1 MTFGSAFSELPAHPR
16 HMSPAADRFR
26 EKYCRPPAL
35 DDKGLL
41 PGNLLGA
48 FKGAARYMGIRGNI
62 LVAIDY
68 FFAMTRP
75 QDWIG
80 DAQPIVWPSAREQSE
95 ALGLSPSGVKFLNR
109 RLIELG
115 LIIAKD
121 SPTGARWGRRGHN
134 GQILEAY
141 GFDLS
146 PMAHRFEEFCKIRD
160 AGRANDAIRA
170 QLRRRKTVA
179 IKSIGQIVR
188 TAAENNIDTPELY
201 ALAEGVYILTEGLDA
216 SADRQTLERV
226 VDDLEELREAV
237 HVLYRNL
244 VGKAQNTPAA
254 SKEES
259 ETSGMEVVDSNR
271 AEPLT
276 KPPNNNYKES
286 NNLTNS
292 IGHERGSSEFGEGG
306 DSQAPQN
313 SGSRGEIPV
322 PTVKPKEVVRLAPA
336 FATYVGEDLE
346 RVDMQRAIWAVIQ
359 AAESCAFREL
369 SVSKSLWADAQK
381 VKGLWPAA
389 LAVMVVAAKDPEY
402 FSRTPAH
409 YFAGMVAKAKNGT
422 LRLDRSIWGLRSR
435 SDGAGGKA

>member
-16 HMSPAADRFR
+16 HVSPAADHYR
-26 EKYCRPPAL
+26 EKFCRPPAL

-41 PGNLLGA
+41 PGHLLGA
-48 FKGAARYMGIRGNI
+48 FKGAARYMGLRGNI

-68 FFAMTRP
+68 FFAMTRA
-75 QDWIG
+75 QDWMG
-80 DAQPIVWPSAREQSE
+80 DARPIVWPSAREQSE
-95 ALGLSPSGVKFLNR
+95 ALGLSPSGVKFVNR

-146 PMAHRFEEFCKIRD
+146 PMAHRIEEFSQIRD
-160 AGRANDAIRA
+160 AGRANDAVRA

-188 TAAENNIDTPELY
+188 TAAESNIDTPPLY
-201 ALAEGVYILTEGLDA
+201 ALAEGIYVITEGLDP

-226 VDDLEELREAV
+226 VADLEALRDAV
-237 HVLYRNL
+237 YALYRDL
-244 VGKAQNTPAA
+244 VGKAQQPGVP
-254 SKEES
+254 SEQES
-259 ETSGMEVVDSNR
+259 RTSAMQMVDSNR
-271 AEPLT
+271 TQSLSEL
-276 KPPNNNYKES
+276 PNNNYKS
-286 NNLTNS
+286 PNNPMAS
-292 IGHERGSSEFGEGG
+292 IGHERGSSEFDKKG
-306 DSQAPQN
+306 DSPAPQKC
-313 SGSRGEIPV
+313 GAPGEIPV
-322 PTVKPKEVVRLAPA
+322 PVVKPKEVVRLAPA
-336 FATYVGEDLE
+336 LGTYVREDLD

-381 VKGLWPAA
+381 VMGLWPAA
-389 LAVMVVAAKDPEY
+389 LAVMVVSAKDPDY

-435 SDGAGGKA
+435 NDANAGKA

>member
-1 MTFGSAFSELPAHPR
+1 MTFGSVFSELPAHPR
-16 HMSPAADRFR
+16 HVSPAADRFR
-26 EKYCRPPAL
+26 EKFCRPPAL

-68 FFAMTRP
+68 FFAMTRS
-75 QDWIG
+75 QDWMG

-146 PMAHRFEEFCKIRD
+146 PMAHRFEEFCEIRD

-188 TAAENNIDTPELY
+188 TAAESNLDTPPLY
-201 ALAEGVYILTEGLDA
+201 ALAEGIYAITEGLA
-216 SADRQTLERV
+216 PSADRQTLERV
-226 VDDLEELREAV
+226 VEDLEELREAV
-237 HVLYRNL
+237 HALYRDL
-244 VGKAQNTPAA
+244 VGGTQAVPAT
-254 SKEES
+254 SKQES
-259 ETSGMEVVDSNR
+259 ETSGMGVVDSNR
-271 AEPLT
+271 AEPPSGL
-276 KPPNNNYKES
+276 PNNNYKRTKI
-286 NNLTNS
+286 LTNS
-292 IGHERGSSEFGEGG
+292 ISLEKGSSEFGESG
-306 DSQAPQN
+306 DSLAPQK
-313 SGSRGEIPV
+313 SGDRGEIPV
-322 PTVKPKEVVRLAPA
+322 PTVKPKEVLQLAPA
-336 FATYVGEDLE
+336 FAMYVGEDLD

-359 AAESCAFREL
+359 AAESCALREL

-381 VKGLWPAA
+381 VMGLWPAT

-409 YFAGMVAKAKNGT
+409 YFAGLVAKAKNGT
-422 LRLDRSIWGLRSR
+422 LRLDRSIWGLRTR
-435 SDGAGGKA
+435 TEAAGGRS

>member
-16 HMSPAADRFR
+16 HVSPAADHYR
-26 EKYCRPPAL
+26 EKFCRPPAL

-41 PGNLLGA
+41 PGHLLAA
-48 FKGAARYMGIRGNI
+48 FKGAARYMGLRGNI
-62 LVAIDY
+62 LVAMDY
-68 FFAMTRP
+68 FFAMTRA
-75 QDWIG
+75 QDWMG
-80 DAQPIVWPSAREQSE
+80 DAHPLVWPSAREQSE
-95 ALGLSPSGVKFLNR
+95 ALGLSPSGVKFVNR

-146 PMAHRFEEFCKIRD
+146 PMAHRVEEFSQIRD
-160 AGRANDAIRA
+160 AGRANDAVRA

-188 TAAENNIDTPELY
+188 TAAESNIDTPPLY
-201 ALAEGVYILTEGLDA
+201 ALAEGVYGIIEGLDP
-216 SADRQTLERV
+216 SADRPALERV
-226 VDDLEELREAV
+226 VDDLEALRDAV
-237 HVLYRNL
+237 YALYRDL
-244 VGKAQNTPAA
+244 IGQTQQTGT
-254 SKEES
+254 SSEQES
-259 ETSGMEVVDSNR
+259 RTSAMPTVDSNR
-271 AEPLT
+271 VEPASGL
-276 KPPNNNYKES
+276 PNNNYKLP
-286 NNLTNS
+286 NNLTDS
-292 IGHERGSSEFGEGG
+292 IGHERGSSEFDKKG
-306 DSQAPQN
+306 DSPAPQE
-313 SGSRGEIPV
+313 SATPGEIPV
-322 PTVKPKEVVRLAPA
+322 PVVKPKEVVRLAPA
-336 FATYVGEDLE
+336 LGTYISEDLD

-381 VKGLWPAA
+381 VMGLWPAA

-409 YFAGMVAKAKNGT
+409 YFAGMVARAKNGT
-422 LRLDRSIWGLRSR
+422 LRLDRSIWGLRSKN
-435 SDGAGGKA
+435 DGQGGGA